1 MLACGVRCLPHHW
14 SREVCLKKVKALVVL
29 FAGLLPASTMKNRLL
44 NLLGHSIHPTAT
56 IGSIVLFKI
65 LRIEIGART
74 HIWSGNLFRNLR
86 GVRIGTDGT
95 IMRWNS
101 ASAIP
106 RFRKSEG
113 ADLATVGILSLGDH
127 VLITI
132 GHDLDCS
139 GGVFM
144 ESWSAIAG
152 KETLI
157 YSHAYDPSQ
166 HVLACAVTRIGYSSF
181 IAART
186 TMAAG
191 ATLPDYSVLAMGGV
205 LMPGATKIK
214 TLYGG
219 VPAKPIRDIS
229 DWKQQTISQ
238 EYSGVRPPMQG

>member
-1 MLACGVRCLPHHW
+1 MR
-14 SREVCLKKVKALVVL
+14 KVKTLLVLIV
-29 FAGLLPASTMKNRLL
+29 GLLPASQSKNRLL
-44 NLLGHSIHPTAT
+44 TKLGHQIHPTAT
-56 IGSIVLFKI
+56 IDPVILLKIV
-65 LRIEIGART
+65 RIEIGART
-74 HIWSGNLFRNLR
+74 HIWSGSIFRNLR
-86 GVRIGTDGT
+86 GLRIGADCTM
-95 IMRWNS
+95 MRWNKVS
-101 ASAIP
+101 AVPS
-106 RFRKSEG
+106 FRRTEG
-113 ADLATVGILSLGDH
+113 ADPMTVGILSLGDH
-127 VLITI
+127 VLITK

-139 GGVFM
+139 GGVVM

-152 KETLI
+152 KESLI

-191 ATLPDYSVLAMGGV
+191 STLPDYSVLAMGGI
-205 LMPGATKIK
+205 LMPGATKTK

-229 DWKQQTISQ
+229 DWKLQTVPQ